1 MLIFPFCKYTP
12 IHSNFIGTSIPQAKY
27 LKKMK
32 SKEEEISPLKM
43 ELKNAK
49 EKQTNELKR
58 HRDESTVSLRS
69 QKAAH
74 CERIKQHD
82 AESSAATPK
91 KKVSANIPIL

>member
-1 MLIFPFCKYTP
+1 
-12 IHSNFIGTSIPQAKY
+12 
-27 LKKMK
+27 MK
-32 SKEEEISPLKM
+32 SKDEEISALKM

-58 HRDESTVSLRS
+58 HRDESTVSLRN

-74 CERIKQHD
+74 RERIKQHN
-82 AESSAATPK
+82 AEFSATTSK